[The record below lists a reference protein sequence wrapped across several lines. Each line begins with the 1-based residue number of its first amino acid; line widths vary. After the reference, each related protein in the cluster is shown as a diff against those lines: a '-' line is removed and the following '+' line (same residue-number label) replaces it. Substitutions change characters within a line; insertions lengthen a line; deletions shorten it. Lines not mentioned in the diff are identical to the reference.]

1 MKPCYDNKVMSSV
14 WWSTIKYSQKTLG
27 SSFVAYDI
35 QVTAFV
41 HVEVIF
47 VACFTSTRRFF
58 FNEIVTQRI
67 FFFACNATSRARAA
81 TTTNTKTMT
90 TKEQRK

>member
-27 SSFVAYDI
+27 SSFVAYYI

-67 FFFACNATSRARAA
+67 FFLRVMLRAEL
-81 TTTNTKTMT
+81 
-90 TKEQRK
+90 EQPRRRTRRR

>member
-27 SSFVAYDI
+27 SSFVAYYI

-58 FNEIVTQRI
+58 LTKSSHRE
-67 FFFACNATSRARAA
+67 FFFCV
-81 TTTNTKTMT
+81 
-90 TKEQRK
+90 